1 MLYPYFLTLGL
12 KNGGYLVAIRT
23 IMMASGKGG
32 TGKSTVSVFCGS
44 ALAARGKRVLL
55 VELDSGLRSVDIISG
70 VYGKTVYDIQDVLS
84 GRASGDDAV
93 VQSPVY
99 PGLFVISAPYSG
111 GEIKPDSLK
120 VFCSKMRDYFDYI
133 IIDTAAGIGAPLLA
147 ARQAADTAVMVLT
160 PDPVSMRDGRIVTD
174 MLSEDGPADIYLVI
188 NRVRTG
194 KEKNPIK
201 DFDECIDTVGAQL
214 LGLVPE
220 SPVIQQAGA
229 NGTALP
235 EKSVERAVFKS
246 IAARLCGEYIPL
258 VLK

>member
-1 MLYPYFLTLGL
+1 M
-12 KNGGYLVAIRT
+12 AIKI

-32 TGKSTVSVFCGS
+32 TGKSTISVFCGS

-93 VQSPVY
+93 VQSPIY
-99 PGLFVISAPYSG
+99 PNLFVISAPYSG
-111 GEIKPDSLK
+111 GEIKAGSLK
-120 VFCSKMRDYFDYI
+120 VFCTKMRDYFDYI
-133 IIDTAAGIGAPLLA
+133 IIDTAAGLGAPLLA
-147 ARQAADTAVMVLT
+147 AKEAADTAVMVLT

-174 MLSEDGPADIYLVI
+174 MLSEGGPSDIYLLI

-220 SPVIQQAGA
+220 SELIRQSGA
-229 NGTALP
+229 NGSALP
-235 EKSVERAVFKS
+235 EKSVEKTVFKN
-246 IAARLCGEYIPL
+246 IAARLCGEYVPL
-258 VLK
+258 VIK